1 VKFLAVNQLPAFT
14 EDGHTERVLWFDA
27 EDAGYVC
34 IDIHVEHANP
44 IYRRHVELISLME
57 ERAVQPRVD
66 DPFLMAVSDD
76 RLSPAQR
83 ATRDRSYARIA
94 PLLDR
99 QPEIFELRK
108 RGQIIA
114 EAVASR
120 GESRHSL
127 LRLLRRYWR
136 RGMSPNALL
145 PDYANSGA
153 PGRER
158 AATGKPR
165 GRPPKNA
172 KPSANVTPE
181 RRQVFK
187 AAVTKYYGMN
197 PIFELT
203 ECYHVMLRAHFSD
216 LAVNPDTGQQEWIL
230 RPDAP
235 SWWQFRYWYH
245 KDNDIFELKRRRVS
259 PRVYDKDMRAL
270 TGTATGETIGP
281 GSRYLIDA
289 TIADIYLVSR
299 YFPDKIVG
307 RPVVYVVIDVFSR
320 MITGLHVGFE
330 GPSWIGAMQA
340 LGNSNSK

>member
-1 VKFLAVNQLPAFT
+1 MKFLALNQLLAFT

-114 EAVASR
+114 EAVATR

-127 LRLLRRYWR
+127 LRRDGNAPPRESRAAAPLRTPSHLRTSPQKGGR
-136 RGMSPNALL
+136 SSRQLSPN
-145 PDYANSGA
+145 
-153 PGRER
+153 
-158 AATGKPR
+158 
-165 GRPPKNA
+165 
-172 KPSANVTPE
+172 
-181 RRQVFK
+181 
-187 AAVTKYYGMN
+187 
-197 PIFELT
+197 I
-203 ECYHVMLRAHFSD
+203 
-216 LAVNPDTGQQEWIL
+216 
-230 RPDAP
+230 
-235 SWWQFRYWYH
+235 
-245 KDNDIFELKRRRVS
+245 
-259 PRVYDKDMRAL
+259 
-270 TGTATGETIGP
+270 TA
-281 GSRYLIDA
+281 
-289 TIADIYLVSR
+289 
-299 YFPDKIVG
+299 
-307 RPVVYVVIDVFSR
+307 
-320 MITGLHVGFE
+320 
-330 GPSWIGAMQA
+330 
-340 LGNSNSK
+340 